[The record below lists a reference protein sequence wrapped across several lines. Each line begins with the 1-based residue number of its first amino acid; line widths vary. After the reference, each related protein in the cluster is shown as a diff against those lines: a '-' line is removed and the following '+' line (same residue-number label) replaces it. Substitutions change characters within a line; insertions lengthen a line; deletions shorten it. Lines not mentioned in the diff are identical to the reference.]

1 VEGVKGLGSTR
12 FCATENLLPV
22 RRPGWYSR
30 SIIGHHDTEDQVL
43 KIAVTGKGGTG
54 KTTVA
59 GILAHRFR
67 DDGCRVLAV
76 DADPDANLASA
87 IGVSPERAAAIV
99 PISEMHELIRERTG
113 AEPGQFGQMFKINP
127 RVSDIPDKYC
137 VDAGGIKLVVMGAV
151 KKGGGG
157 CACPEGVLLQSLLI
171 EIMLNR
177 DDVVVVDME
186 AGIEHLGRATCKAVD
201 TMVVVVEPGAR
212 SVGTAKKIMDLAS
225 EIGVESFTV
234 VGNKIRG
241 RSQEEWIAG
250 EFPSIPIAGMI
261 PYSEAMAE
269 ADMRGISPV
278 EVIDRELEA
287 EFEKVYKALR
297 SAEDTEER

>member
-1 VEGVKGLGSTR
+1 
-12 FCATENLLPV
+12 
-22 RRPGWYSR
+22 
-30 SIIGHHDTEDQVL
+30 L

-54 KTTVA
+54 KTTLA

-67 DDGCRVLAV
+67 DDGSKVLAV

-87 IGVSPERAAAIV
+87 IGVSAERAAAIV

-137 VDAGGIKLVVMGAV
+137 VDAGGIRLVVMGAV
-151 KKGGGG
+151 RKGGGG
-157 CACPEGVLLQSLLI
+157 CACPENVLLQSLLI

-177 DDVVVVDME
+177 DDVVIVDME

-201 TMVVVVEPGAR
+201 AMVVVVEPGAR
-212 SVGTAKKIMDLAS
+212 SVGTAKRIMELAAD
-225 EIGVESFTV
+225 IGVESFAI
-234 VGNKIRG
+234 VGNKVRD

-250 EFPSIPIAGMI
+250 EFPSIRIAGMI
-261 PYSEAMAE
+261 PYSEAIAE
-269 ADMRGISPV
+269 ADIKGRPPV
-278 EVIDRELEA
+278 EMLNEELKA
-287 EFEKVYKALR
+287 EFEKIYRTIKNT
-297 SAEDTEER
+297 EDR